1 MLLEETNNLFHS
13 EIFLVNVDQ
22 RYIEWDESL
31 NWNSY
36 CLFPY
41 IQQMAHTLIPEFSFV
56 VYIIFAPK

>member
-1 MLLEETNNLFHS
+1 MLFEEANNVWFRN
-13 EIFLVNVDQ
+13 ILVNVDQ
-22 RYIEWDESL
+22 RYIGWNASL

-41 IQQMAHTLIPEFSFV
+41 IQQMAHTLIPEFSFL